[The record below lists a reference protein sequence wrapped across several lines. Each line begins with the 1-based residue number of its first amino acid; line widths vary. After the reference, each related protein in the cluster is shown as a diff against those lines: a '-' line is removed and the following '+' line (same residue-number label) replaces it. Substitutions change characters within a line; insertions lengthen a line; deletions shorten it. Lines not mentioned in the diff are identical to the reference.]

1 MKDWTI
7 LAGDESIQKVVD
19 SLKKENIE
27 AFVVE
32 NGQAAKEKVLEIIPK
47 GVEVMTMASQTLE
60 VLGLNKEINESGNY
74 DSTKSK
80 LMKMDRAT
88 QGREMQ
94 KLGAAPEWAIGSVHA
109 VSEDG
114 HIFVASATGSQL
126 GAYGFGSAHVVWVVG
141 SQKIV
146 KNWEEGI
153 KRTYEYSLVKE
164 SERQIANGN
173 PNGSYIGK
181 LLIINKEF
189 KPGRTT
195 LIIVKEN
202 LGF

>member
-1 MKDWTI
+1 MTDWTQ
-7 LAGDESIQKVVD
+7 LASNESIGTVID
-19 SLKKENIE
+19 YLKKENIE
-27 AFVVE
+27 ALVVE
-32 NGQAAKEKVLEIIPK
+32 NSQRAKEKVLEIIPK
-47 GVEVMTMASQTLE
+47 GAEVMTMTSQTLE
-60 VLGLNKEINESGNY
+60 ALGLNKEINESGNY
-74 DSTKSK
+74 TSVKSK

-94 KLGAAPEWAIGSVHA
+94 KIGAAPEWAIGSVHA

-126 GAYGFGSAHVVWVVG
+126 GAYGFGSAHVIWVVG

-153 KRTYEYSLVKE
+153 KRTYEYSLPKE

-173 PNGSYIGK
+173 PMGSYIGK
-181 LLIINKEF
+181 LLVISKEF
-189 KPGRTT
+189 RPGRAT

>member
-80 LMKMDRAT
+80 LMKMDRVT